1 MTGEDQSRTTD
12 LLRSI
17 SANYLNQNIARQAAQ
32 DEKSLEFLNKQL
44 PQVRME
50 LDQAEDKLNAY
61 RQQKDSVDLT
71 MEAKSVLDQIVN
83 VDNQLNGLTFRKQRY
98 RNSIQKNILLIKL
111 LQRKE
116 VLYCKNALN

>member
-1 MTGEDQSRTTD
+1 MTVSTITYLTRLNAISDLQKTFTVTDQGKGSGILNLTLTGEDQSRTTD

-50 LDQAEDKLNAY
+50 L
-61 RQQKDSVDLT
+61 
-71 MEAKSVLDQIVN
+71 I
-83 VDNQLNGLTFRKQRY
+83 KQRT
-98 RNSIQKNILLIKL
+98 NSTHTGNRKTPLI
-111 LQRKE
+111 
-116 VLYCKNALN
+116 